1 VSWIRATEPP
11 ARDTVTSIKKGRHA
25 RPRPQRRQNA
35 SGAAPVTVRPGRVTR
50 VMRPGGPGNR
60 AGVAITV
67 GLIAAASALAL
78 AVLMWPDMVP
88 HGAYAPL
95 AVVAGLAL
103 GPRMLL
109 TVYLAMGAWI
119 AIVLERIPDRATLGE
134 VAMLGIVMVLMLWL
148 SRAKAN
154 LGVPGVGGER
164 MLVDL
169 RDRLQRMGELPVLP
183 DGWRAERALKSAHGD
198 AFSGDF
204 LVTARS
210 SDSTTFEV
218 VIVDVSGKGL
228 RAGTRSLL
236 LSGAFSGL
244 LGSTDAEGFLPAANT
259 YLMRQSWPE
268 GFATAIHLQI
278 CTRTGVYS
286 VATAGHPPAV
296 KYSAGS
302 GRWTVVDEEGGP
314 LLGVLESAKY
324 PRTTGVLN
332 RGDAL
337 LLYTDGV
344 IESRNRHLADGID
357 RMLGTAER
365 SVKSGFNGMADRI
378 CHTARGG
385 ESDDRAVVL
394 VWRS

>member
-1 VSWIRATEPP
+1 MSPIRTAESR

-25 RPRPQRRQNA
+25 RPRPPRRQ
-35 SGAAPVTVRPGRVTR
+35 STSDAAPVTVRPGRVTR
-50 VMRPGGPGNR
+50 VMRPGSPGR
-60 AGVAITV
+60 RTGIAITV
-67 GLIAAASALAL
+67 GLIAVASALAL

-88 HGAYAPL
+88 HGTYAPL
-95 AVVAGLAL
+95 AVVAGLTL
-103 GPRMLL
+103 RPRMLL
-109 TVYLAMGAWI
+109 SVYVVMGAWVV
-119 AIVLERIPDRATLGE
+119 IVIRSIPDRASLGE
-134 VAMLGIVMVLMLWL
+134 IAMLGTVMVLMLWL
-148 SRAKAN
+148 SRTRSN
-154 LGVPGVGGER
+154 FGVPGVGGER
-164 MLVDL
+164 MLIDL
-169 RDRLQRMGELPVLP
+169 RDRLKRMGELPVLP
-183 DGWRAERALKSAHGD
+183 DGWQAERALKSAHGD
-198 AFSGDF
+198 TFSGDF

-210 SDSTTFEV
+210 GDSTTFEV

-259 YLMRQSWPE
+259 YLLRQSWPE
-268 GFATAIHLQI
+268 GFATAVHLQI

-302 GRWTVVDEEGGP
+302 GRWAVVGEQGGP
-314 LLGVLESAKY
+314 LLGVLESATF

-365 SVKSGFNGMADRI
+365 SVKSGFSGMADRI
-378 CHTARGG
+378 CHAARGG